1 MKRFALRILNG
12 AYGFVVGT
20 ALFAAAA
27 VSAYSIWDNAQ
38 VYKSVEDVQNQV
50 RQYKPIDKAESG
62 PTFDELRQMNQD
74 VIAWITV
81 DGTNVDYPVL
91 QADNNLTYMNKDFN
105 GDFSL
110 GGSIFMDFRNKPD
123 FSENYSLIY
132 GHNMEKHLMFGD
144 LALFKDKKFFAEN
157 KDATLMIPGE
167 SRKLKVA
174 SILQISAGTDEIF
187 NPSRWE
193 ESLKGFG
200 KFLSDNSIWYH
211 SDIIK
216 RLINKPENFQ
226 VVALATCSDGNTN
239 DRTIL
244 ILVYETDHGSDTPP
258 VEPSKPPTDEP
269 STPPADEPTP
279 GGKSGGDNIKKD
291 TPDSSDQGSDN
302 SRDSGSISGTGPKPT
317 GDTQNPTLW
326 IIVIAGVI
334 VAIVIVEILSRK
346 KRD

>member
-1 MKRFALRILNG
+1 MLNG
-12 AYGFVVGT
+12 AYGFIVGT
-20 ALFAAAA
+20 ALFAAATI
-27 VSAYSIWDNAQ
+27 SAYSIWDNAQ

-50 RQYKPIDKAESG
+50 RQYKPDDKAESG

-132 GHNMEKHLMFGD
+132 GHNMDKHLMFGD

-187 NPSRWE
+187 NPLRWD

-200 KFLSDNSIWYH
+200 KFLSENSIWYH

-244 ILVYETDHGSDTPP
+244 IHVYETDHGGDTPP
-258 VEPSKPPTDEP
+258 VDPSKPQTDKH
-269 STPPADEPTP
+269 TPDSEL
-279 GGKSGGDNIKKD
+279 SNNNQKKD
-291 TPDSSDQGSDN
+291 TSDGSGQGGDSSKGSA
-302 SRDSGSISGTGPKPT
+302 SISGTGPKPT

-326 IIVIAGVI
+326 IIVIAGVV
-334 VAIVIVEILSRK
+334 VAIVIVEVLSHK